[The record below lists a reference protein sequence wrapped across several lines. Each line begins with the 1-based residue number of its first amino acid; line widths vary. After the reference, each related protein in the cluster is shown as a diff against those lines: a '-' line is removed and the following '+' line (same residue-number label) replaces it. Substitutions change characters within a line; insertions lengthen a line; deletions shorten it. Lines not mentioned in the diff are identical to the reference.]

1 MNKKVIFLIFIN
13 FFFTLN
19 NIANA
24 NQKWILDKEISS
36 ITFEIPVLLLKNVKG
51 SFQII
56 DGIIEIDTKNKK
68 NNKALFSVNINSIEM
83 NYKEYIQLI
92 LSDIFFNEKKF
103 PIALI
108 DTKKFSYKNEKKMD
122 IVVELSIKGI
132 VNEIPIQLK
141 INNLSTDFVQIK
153 ANLIFSRKAF
163 NIGTGNWSSTAILKD
178 KVEINANLFL
188 YKE

>member
-1 MNKKVIFLIFIN
+1 M
-13 FFFTLN
+13 
-19 NIANA
+19 
-24 NQKWILDKEISS
+24 
-36 ITFEIPVLLLKNVKG
+36 LKNVKG
-51 SFQII
+51 SFQVI

-68 NNKALFSVNINSIEM
+68 NNKALFSVNIDSIEM

-92 LSDIFFNEKKF
+92 LSDIFFNEEKF

-108 DTKKFSYKNEKKMD
+108 DTKKFSYKNQNKMN
-122 IVVELSIKGI
+122 IVAELNIKGI
-132 VNEIPIQLK
+132 VNEIPIQLE
-141 INNLSTDFVQIK
+141 INSLSTDFVQIK

-178 KVEINANLFL
+178 KVEINSNLFL